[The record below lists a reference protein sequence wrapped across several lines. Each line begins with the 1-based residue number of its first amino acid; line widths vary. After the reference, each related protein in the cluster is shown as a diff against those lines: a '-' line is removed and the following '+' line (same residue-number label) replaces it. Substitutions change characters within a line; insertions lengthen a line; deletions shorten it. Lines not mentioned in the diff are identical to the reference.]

1 MIGTKKHAPGGALA
15 IPKHGVKRKVEL
27 PAIATVAAISTT
39 IAAAPTTTTPSAA
52 TATTAASTIAA
63 VSSTATTASAATAG
77 ALCLRSRFVDYQVP
91 AAEVLTVQ
99 AVNHAFRVLV
109 CRDLH
114 KSEAAG
120 LPGEAVTNQADR
132 GWGHANL
139 REPFLQLLFGSVE
152 RKISYVKLLH
162 LRTPSAR
169 NLNLDCGAH

>member
-39 IAAAPTTTTPSAA
+39 IAAAPATTTPSAA

-63 VSSTATTASAATAG
+63 VSSTAATVSAATAG

-91 AAEVLTVQ
+91 AVD
-99 AVNHAFRVLV
+99 HAFRFLV

-162 LRTPSAR
+162 LRTP
-169 NLNLDCGAH
+169 